1 MKTNDQ
7 KLKLWLGI
15 GIAVVA
21 VAVGVTTYVLSRHAP
36 TYSTAPVARR
46 NITQIVRASGSVVAE
61 QESELSFSTQGKIV
75 EVRVHSGDV
84 VHKGD
89 ILAHLDSGTIQA
101 QLDGALADLS
111 ASESQLSK
119 LESGARPEELALYS
133 QKYTDSSSALTVA
146 MNNAYLQ
153 TVDALTNKSDSLFL
167 NGNTV
172 NPTINIRTENL
183 TQQMTI
189 DAERVNVKDKLDA
202 WKTALSNITNAT
214 TSIDT
219 ARAMTRNGLSSAQT
233 FLTHLSAI
241 TNALSVGNSGMTQS
255 MINTAM
261 TAVNG
266 AQQQVTAASNTF
278 TASDAAWSSAHG
290 SLTLENAGTRNEDL
304 QSQSALLAKASA
316 QVEAYRSALSQ
327 TYILA
332 PFDGTITDV
341 NMKVGEVVVPG
352 ISAGENIGIINTN
365 LYNIEV
371 YVPQNTIGSMNPG
384 NPATITF
391 DAYGSGAI
399 FPASVYLVSPSET
412 IKNGIS
418 SYKVT
423 LRFNQN
429 DPRIRS
435 GLTANALITTA
446 TSTNAIAVPTRA
458 LITKGDQ
465 KYVLVRD
472 TEGTFVQQQVTTG
485 ITGSDGYTEIL
496 EGVQDGDIVAHFG
509 ADTY

>member
-1 MKTNDQ
+1 MKTKEQ
-7 KLKLWLGI
+7 TLKLWI
-15 GIAVVA
+15 GISIGAAAVA
-21 VAVGVTTYVLSRHAP
+21 VAVVTYVLSRHTP
-36 TYSTAPVARR
+36 SYSTESVSRR
-46 NITQIVRASGSVVAE
+46 NIMQIVRTNGAVAAE
-61 QESELSFSTQGKIV
+61 QESTLSFSTQGKIV

-89 ILAHLDSGTIQA
+89 VLARLDSGTVKA
-101 QLDGALADLS
+101 QLDGAVADLS

-172 NPTINIRTENL
+172 NPTINIRTDNQ
-183 TQQMTI
+183 TQQI
-189 DAERVNVKDKLDA
+189 NINAERVSVKDKLDA
-202 WKTALSNITNAT
+202 WKNALSNITSAT
-214 TSIDT
+214 SSIDT
-219 ARAMTRNGLSSAQT
+219 TRIATRSALSSAQT
-233 FLTHLSAI
+233 FLAHLSAV
-241 TNALSVGNSGMTQS
+241 TNSLSVGNSGMTQS

-266 AQQQVTAASNTF
+266 AQQQITAAANTY
-278 TASDAAWSSAHG
+278 TAADAAWSNANG
-290 SLTLENAGTRNEDL
+290 SLTLESAGTRNEDL
-304 QSQSALLAKASA
+304 QSQSALMAKAAA

-365 LYNIEV
+365 LYNVEV

-384 NPATITF
+384 NPATVTF
-391 DAYGSGAI
+391 DAFGSNSV
-399 FPASVYLVSPSET
+399 FPAYVYLVSPSET
-412 IKNGIS
+412 IKNGVS

-429 DPRIRS
+429 DSRVRS
-435 GLTANALITTA
+435 GLTANAIITTA
-446 TSTNAIAVPTRA
+446 TSSSALAIPTRA
-458 LITKGDQ
+458 IITKGDQ
-465 KYVLVRD
+465 KYVLVQSGSSD
-472 TEGTFVQQQVTTG
+472 FIQQPVTTG
-485 ITGSDGYTEIL
+485 ITGSDGYTEIVSGL
-496 EGVQDGDIVAHFG
+496 TEGEVIASFG
-509 ADTY
+509 AQN